1 MTLTCDILRP
11 AELSARDRAAWS
23 AIRAQRPEFDSP
35 LLSVGF
41 ADMVGRVRG
50 DTAVAVYRRVGQAVG
65 FLAHQR
71 RPGGFARPI
80 GAPFSDYHAL
90 ISEPGAG
97 LDGESALKAA
107 GLKVFRYTGLIDP
120 DLIFGASQGDDE
132 GNLITLTG
140 SAEDYV
146 EGLRQASPKKFKN
159 WRRLHHKME
168 RELGDTRIEEHP
180 PGTVFNQLVSWKRDQ
195 FVRTRRHDFLR
206 NGWARELM
214 EQVHASDGEVR
225 GYTVAL
231 WSGDRFLCG
240 HFGLREGDRFH
251 PWIASM
257 DPDLTAYSPGQSF
270 LSEMIKAMP
279 RLGLRTYDMGPG
291 HDHYKGPFC
300 SGKRAIS
307 VGSASVAAGR
317 AELKTAG
324 SRVFEKIVGPER
336 AGSFARRMEH
346 VAQIELSLAGR
357 ALGFAG
363 AVAGRLTRGPAE
375 AGAEA

>member
-1 MTLTCDILRP
+1 M
-11 AELSARDRAAWS
+11 A
-23 AIRAQRPEFDSP
+23 RPEFESP

-41 ADMVGRVRG
+41 TDMVARVRR
-50 DTAVAVYRRVGQAVG
+50 DTAVAVYRRAGRPVG

-90 ISEPGAG
+90 ISEPDSG
-97 LDGESALKAA
+97 LDGEQALRAA

-120 DLIFGASQGDDE
+120 DGLMGGQGTEGAGHLIELAAS
-132 GNLITLTG
+132 
-140 SAEDYV
+140 SEDYL
-146 EGLRQASPKKFKN
+146 ESLRKVSPKKFKN

-180 PGTVFNQLVSWKRDQ
+180 PGTGFEQLVRWKREQ
-195 FVRTRRHDFLR
+195 LARTRRHDFLR
-206 NGWARELM
+206 PGWARALM
-214 EQVHASDGEVR
+214 ELAHTAEGEVR

-231 WSGDRFLCG
+231 WSGERFLCG

-257 DPDLTAYSPGQSF
+257 DPALTAYSPGQSF

-279 RLGLRTYDMGPG
+279 RLGLRIYDLGPG
-291 HDHYKGPFC
+291 HDHYKAPFC
-300 SGKRAIS
+300 TGKRSIS
-307 VGSASVAAGR
+307 AGSLNIAPAARDWAAMGGR
-317 AELKTAG
+317 A
-324 SRVFEKIVGPER
+324 FERLVGPER

-346 VAQIELSLAGR
+346 VAQIELSLPGR
-357 ALGFAG
+357 ARGFAD
-363 AVAGRLTRGPAE
+363 AVLGRLGPAPAE
-375 AGAEA
+375 VGAEA